1 MGAIDMLILVV
12 VLRFVFMPE
21 QQVTHFHANYAMFL
35 NGKRIELS
43 DDKYMEDVAG
53 CKPEYLDILPEERTH
68 MHNNNMDVVH
78 VHDKGVT
85 WGHFMANIGFGFGNN
100 YLAVDDGRIYVNGQG
115 RTIKFI
121 LNGEQVENPYNQLI
135 KSEDRLLISFGYE
148 TVPQLLQNQYSVVA
162 ADAHEHNEH
171 PDPGSCSGDIEL
183 DFWSR
188 LKKALWY

>member
-1 MGAIDMLILVV
+1 
-12 VLRFVFMPE
+12 
-21 QQVTHFHANYAMFL
+21 MFL

-148 TVPQLLQNQYSVVA
+148 TPVQLNAQYEIVA
-162 ADAHEHNEH
+162 DNAHEHNEH